1 MLNLSSVESLLIT
14 GANGFVGRSLLG
26 QMSKLA
32 PSNFP
37 KKIVLVSRSGLNF
50 ELPKNLEAC
59 STLFEQDLTSEWVFQ
74 ERVSHLINLAA
85 DGSQD
90 PYSDEANQTFLSIV
104 QNLISW
110 ISKMES
116 KPRVFHASSGACYGR
131 VPLEENEA
139 TTTHVKSD
147 FALVRIQAEN
157 LLKKAAKENNFDLT
171 IARLFTFSGI
181 LLLSKNQYAITD
193 FVKNGVE
200 GRDIYIKGDPRTLR
214 SYLHQDAM
222 ANWILKSLVMENSVT
237 TLQVGSGTAVSIGE
251 LAEFVAGKTG
261 VQVQYSQAPVRGDIY
276 LPNNLETRT
285 KLGVEEGLCWQKAVE
300 EMIEALRTDNHD

>member
-1 MLNLSSVESLLIT
+1 MLNLSGVESLLIT

-26 QMSKLA
+26 QISKLS
-32 PSNFP
+32 PSNLP

-59 STLFEQDLTSEWVFQ
+59 STQVVQDLTSEWVFQ
-74 ERVSHLINLAA
+74 EPVSHLINLAA
-85 DGSQD
+85 DGSKD
-90 PYSDEANQTFLSIV
+90 PYSEEANQTFLSIV

-110 ISKMES
+110 VSKMES
-116 KPRVFHASSGACYGR
+116 RPEVFHASSGACYGR
-131 VPLEENEA
+131 IPLEEEA
-139 TTTHVKSD
+139 PATRVKSD

-157 LLKKAAKENNFDLT
+157 LLKKAANESNFDLT

-181 LLLSKNQYAITD
+181 LLLSKDQYAITD
-193 FVKNGVE
+193 FVKNGVQ
-200 GRDIYIKGDPRTLR
+200 GRDIYVKGDARTLR

-222 ANWILKSLVMENSVT
+222 ANWILKSLVMENSGT
-237 TLQVGSGTAVSIGE
+237 TLQIGSDTAVTIGE
-251 LAEFVAGKTG
+251 LAEFVAEKTG
-261 VQVQYSQAPVRGDIY
+261 VQVQYSQAPASGDIY

-300 EMIEALRTDNHD
+300 EMIAALRTDNHD

>member
-1 MLNLSSVESLLIT
+1 MLNLSSIESLLIT

-26 QMSKLA
+26 QMSKLS
-32 PSNFP
+32 PSNLP

-59 STLFEQDLTSEWVFQ
+59 SIQVTQDLTLEWVFQ

-85 DGSQD
+85 DGSKD
-90 PYSDEANQTFLSIV
+90 PYSEEANQTFLSIV

-110 ISKMES
+110 LSKMEP

-131 VPLEENEA
+131 VPLEEEA
-139 TTTHVKSD
+139 PTTHVKSD
-147 FALVRIQAEN
+147 FELVRTQAEN
-157 LLKKAAKENNFDLT
+157 LLKKAANENNFDLT

-181 LLLSKNQYAITD
+181 LLLSKDQYAITN
-193 FVKNGVE
+193 FVKNGVQ
-200 GRDIYIKGDPRTLR
+200 GRDVYIKGDPRTLR

-222 ANWILKSLVMENSVT
+222 ANWILKSLVMENSGT
-237 TLQVGSGTAVSIGE
+237 TLQIGSGTAVTIGE
-251 LAEFVAGKTG
+251 LAEFVAEKTG
-261 VQVQYSQAPVRGDIY
+261 VQVQYSQAPARGDIY

-300 EMIEALRTDNHD
+300 EMIAALRTDNHD